1 MTPRAVILLV
11 PFLAVVVGGAAP
23 MSASRELVPIEIPGI
38 DLPVTQEHTYKMS
51 GRVRALLLW
60 IGRDDVGSGVIR
72 WRGAGDAH
80 AYELLIGSDPAKA
93 PAKLNKW
100 GFLAEEIRAG
110 ECAVFGVMSKDSES
124 RLSDVKAGNKVGGRP
139 FNTIRG
145 RITQREA
152 YARLAV
158 LEASNALTYREA
170 DTVLKL
176 ALADG
181 STVVRQI
188 DRPEG
193 ARPGFLSSVAELL
206 RSSEATNARRAK
218 ILPQTVP
225 YIYGDRLYELRL
237 LDAWPLATYERDGRT
252 FTNVIRGRF
261 ETGRA
266 GVRPGYRFELVFGTS
281 GPYEGVPILISYQP
295 NWWLHVELMVQ
306 T

>member
-1 MTPRAVILLV
+1 MTSRAALLLV
-11 PFLAVVVGGAAP
+11 PVLVAGFGGAAP
-23 MSASRELVPIEIPGI
+23 MSASREVVPSEIPGI

-110 ECAVFGVMSKDSES
+110 ESDVFGVMSKDSEN
-124 RLSDVKAGNKVGGRP
+124 RLSDVKADASAGRRP

-145 RITQREA
+145 RITERQA

-158 LEASNALTYREA
+158 LQASNTLTYREA

-181 STVVRQI
+181 STGVKQM

-206 RSSEATNARRAK
+206 R
-218 ILPQTVP
+218 
-225 YIYGDRLYELRL
+225 
-237 LDAWPLATYERDGRT
+237 
-252 FTNVIRGRF
+252 
-261 ETGRA
+261 
-266 GVRPGYRFELVFGTS
+266 
-281 GPYEGVPILISYQP
+281 
-295 NWWLHVELMVQ
+295 
-306 T
+306 